1 MRTHP
6 ALLLFSVTVTL
17 GACGASNDT
26 TSTTPAWTA
35 DSHALDVT
43 CGSFFGG
50 SMEFRATRDQLS
62 APQLALLSSLAVIEP
77 KQECW
82 EDLQSCTIAITDT
95 RGEVKSFGSI
105 QLDAQCA
112 VPSSPVISYDSL
124 TPFLQTLGCR
134 YSKASFSGADPGVV
148 PDLRCKNGLFTSG
161 PGTVAVNLLVDA
173 PATHHIEL
181 DGCNRANQLG
191 KLTATLLLP
200 PDTSPLA
207 TLAPVDPASSGPDG
221 ACASIDY
228 AFAQPG
234 TYQLSIVIA
243 DGYLPVGDFFLK
255 FY

>member
-1 MRTHP
+1 
-6 ALLLFSVTVTL
+6 VTVTL

-62 APQLALLSSLAVIEP
+62 APQLELLSSLAVIEP
-77 KQECW
+77 KQSCM
-82 EDLQSCTIAITDT
+82 EDLQSCTVAITNT
-95 RGEVKSFGSI
+95 RGEVKSYGST
-105 QLDAQCA
+105 QFDAWCPGFA
-112 VPSSPVISYDSL
+112 SPVISYDSL
-124 TPFLQTLGCR
+124 TPFLLTLGCR

-148 PDLRCKNGLFTSG
+148 PDPRCKNGLFTSG
-161 PGTVAVNLLVDA
+161 PGTVAVNLQVDA

-181 DGCNRANQLG
+181 DGCNGVNQLG
-191 KLTATLLLP
+191 KLIGTLLLP
-200 PDTSPLA
+200 PDASPLA
-207 TLAPVDPASSGPDG
+207 TLDPVAPASSGADG

-234 TYQLSIVIA
+234 AYNLSIAIA
-243 DGYLPVGDFFLK
+243 DGFLPVGDFFLR

>member
-1 MRTHP
+1 VGPGTGAGPVADAR
-6 ALLLFSVTVTL
+6 LEGDGRSVRSL
-17 GACGASNDT
+17 SF
-26 TSTTPAWTA
+26 TA
-35 DSHALDVT
+35 D
-43 CGSFFGG
+43 GG
-50 SMEFRATRDQLS
+50 
-62 APQLALLSSLAVIEP
+62 LAVVVHAEAQGGGNRSP
-77 KQECW
+77 G
-82 EDLQSCTIAITDT
+82 TIAITDT

-105 QLDAQCA
+105 QFDAWCPGFA
-112 VPSSPVISYDSL
+112 SPVISYDSL

-148 PDLRCKNGLFTSG
+148 PDPRCKNGLFTSG

-173 PATHHIEL
+173 PATHRIEI

-207 TLAPVDPASSGPDG
+207 TLAPVGPASSGPDG

-228 AFAQPG
+228 AFVQAG

-243 DGYLPVGDFFLK
+243 DGYLPVGDFFLQ